1 MFTQSAYSWDGL
13 TLTHRTVRTGADL
26 SPQWALVRIRRA
38 LEDHRGEASGR
49 PSDGRLA
56 FDDSVSSISLTG
68 AVLPSIVSGQVRAE
82 SVPDGIAVIATASL
96 TPLIAGLVV
105 SLIASTVFFS
115 WRKIAFTPGYWLWI
129 CLLALAGAW
138 HLRQVAR
145 VLRMVTTA
153 GTSL

>member
-1 MFTQSAYSWDGL
+1 MSTQSAYSWSGL

-26 SPQWALVRIRRA
+26 SPQWALVRVRRA
-38 LEDHRGEASGR
+38 LENHRGEASGR
-49 PSDGRLA
+49 PSDGRLD

-68 AVLPSIVSGQVRAE
+68 AMLPSIVSGQVRAE
-82 SVPDGIAVIATASL
+82 SVADGIAVIATATL
-96 TPLIAGLVV
+96 TSLIAGLVV
-105 SLIASTVFFS
+105 SLIASTAFCI
-115 WRKIAFTPGYWLWI
+115 WRRIAFTPGYWLWI
-129 CLLALAGAW
+129 CLLASAAAW